1 MNQIFEKSSPFLTK
15 CVIGIAGA
23 VFSFSDVKS
32 MTEEIEKCEF
42 YCTGEYLVR
51 CEASVIVSETV
62 TQPYQSLF
70 KDVFEAV
77 EKGTVDDVR
86 YFLDKGVDVNTKND
100 NDDMLLHRAAG
111 YSSDVE
117 MVKFL
122 VSKGADVKAKNN
134 YDKIP
139 LHFAAEYNPELE
151 IAKYLFSLNS
161 DIEAKQKN
169 GGTPLLVAAWSNPNV
184 DVLKFLVAQGAN
196 VNAKND
202 ADGTVLHS
210 AAQRNPNI
218 EILKYL
224 ISQGADVNA
233 KNNAGRMPLDVAN
246 SDEKK
251 AILRA
256 AMGKKESGN

>member
-1 MNQIFEKSSPFLTK
+1 MQQQNSDSTSFTGLVLPTLTASEVNYLLTSFLTHERL
-15 CVIGIAGA
+15 
-23 VFSFSDVKS
+23 DVVESLLAQGVVVDIKHETG
-32 MTEEIEKCEF
+32 MTPL
-42 YCTGEYLVR
+42 LVV
-51 CEASVIVSETV
+51 ASHCNIDTLK
-62 TQPYQSLF
+62 Y
-70 KDVFEAV
+70 
-77 EKGTVDDVR
+77 
-86 YFLDKGVDVNTKND
+86 
-100 NDDMLLHRAAG
+100 
-111 YSSDVE
+111 
-117 MVKFL
+117 L

-151 IAKYLFSLNS
+151 IAKYLFSLNA

-169 GGTPLLVAAWSNPNV
+169 GGTLLLVAAWSNPNV